1 MAIPDKA
8 DRGREAYAA
17 GQWGKAYAEFAAAD
31 RESPLEAEDLARSA
45 TAAYLLGRDR
55 DAVVQWTRA
64 HHGFVDQGRPD
75 LAARFGFWL
84 SLTFLL
90 DGEMARS
97 TGWLARTRRLLDE
110 HRQDCAERGY
120 LAVLEGLV
128 AMGRGDCDAADAAF
142 KQAITAARQFSDR
155 DLLALGLVGH
165 GQTFVQRQDTAAGVE
180 LLDEAMVGVSA
191 GDVTPILAGILYC
204 AVIVTCQRIF
214 DLGRAREWTLELS
227 DWCESQPELVPFRG
241 QCLVH
246 RSEILQ
252 LQGDWAGALE
262 EAEKACRHLGDR
274 NETIVGRA
282 FYQRGELHRLRGAFD
297 DARVMYHE
305 ASRNGCEP
313 QPGASLLRLAE
324 GDPEAAA
331 AAIRGVVNLV
341 VGRQGPGGGPS
352 RAKLL
357 AACVEIQLAVGD
369 IEAASTAA
377 DELAGIAGAIRAPYL
392 EALSA
397 QSTGAV
403 LLARG
408 DAEAASPL
416 LRQGWSLWQQVEAP
430 YEAARTRALIAR
442 TCDELGDRE
451 SARMH
456 SAAAIA
462 AFEQLGAAPDLAQL
476 KRLRPSD
483 NHPGH
488 GLTDREREV
497 LTLVAAGRTN
507 RQIARRL
514 GISEHTVARHL
525 SNIFDKLGV
534 TSRTAA
540 GAFAHTHNLV

>member
-1 MAIPDKA
+1 MATPDKA
-8 DRGREAYAA
+8 SRGREAYAA
-17 GQWGKAYAEFAAAD
+17 GQWVKAYAEFAAAD
-31 RESPLEAEDLARSA
+31 RESPLEADDLARSA
-45 TAAYLLGRDR
+45 AAAYLLGRDR

-97 TGWLARTRRLLDE
+97 TGWLARTRRMLDE
-110 HRQDCAERGY
+110 HRQDSAERGY
-120 LAVLEGLV
+120 LAALEGLV
-128 AMGRGDCDAADAAF
+128 AMGRGDSDAADAAF
-142 KQAITAARQFSDR
+142 KRAITAARQFSDR

-165 GQTFVQRQDTAAGVE
+165 GQTFVQRQDPTAGVE

-214 DLGRAREWTLELS
+214 DLRRAREWTLELS
-227 DWCESQPELVPFRG
+227 DWCGTQPELVPFRG

-252 LQGDWAGALE
+252 LQGDWTGALE
-262 EAEKACRHLGDR
+262 EAEKACQHLSDR
-274 NETIVGRA
+274 KETIVGRA

-297 DARVMYHE
+297 DARAMYNE

-331 AAIRGVVNLV
+331 AAIRGVVNLAV
-341 VGRQGPGGGPS
+341 DRQGPGGGPS

-357 AACVEIQLAVGD
+357 AAYVEIQLAVKD

-377 DELAGIAGAIRAPYL
+377 DELARIADAIRAPYL

-397 QSTGAV
+397 QATSAV

-408 DAEAASPL
+408 DAKAALPL

-442 TCDELGDRE
+442 ICDELGDRE

-462 AFEQLGAAPDLAQL
+462 AFEHLGAAPELAQL

-488 GLTDREREV
+488 GLTDRECEV
-497 LTLVAAGRTN
+497 LAHVAVGRTN

-540 GAFAHTHNLV
+540 SAFAHTHNLV